1 MLFQDADFQ
10 KLLLLHSRD
19 RRFQKLRQDV
29 KELPEELTRMEK
41 KIAVEK
47 ESVELALAE
56 WKGLESENN
65 SLEKEILSMNDSI
78 NRQRNKQLE
87 VKKNEEY
94 QALENE
100 IANLL
105 AKIEEREN
113 EQIEI
118 LLKIDGA
125 RETAELA
132 QGKITERVAEME
144 RQRDE
149 RAQQGEEKKT
159 ELLEEKVNQDDELV
173 SKMSEISISERIKN
187 IKSVE
192 PSEDASE
199 SESSSSVAWPSSES
213 SSHFITPRSSD
224 TFKKHTLSAII
235 LKIEK
240 KRRAKK

>member
-1 MLFQDADFQ
+1 MLV
-10 KLLLLHSRD
+10 SR
-19 RRFQKLRQDV
+19 RRFSKTSYSSIAETDASKNFDQDV
-29 KELPEELTRMEK
+29 KELPEELARMEK

-56 WKGLESENN
+56 WKGLESQNN

-105 AKIEEREN
+105 AKIEDREN

-132 QGKITERVAEME
+132 QGKITEAVAEME
-144 RQRDE
+144 SKGMSGLNKGR
-149 RAQQGEEKKT
+149 KK
-159 ELLEEKVNQDDELV
+159 N
-173 SKMSEISISERIKN
+173 R
-187 IKSVE
+187 
-192 PSEDASE
+192 
-199 SESSSSVAWPSSES
+199 
-213 SSHFITPRSSD
+213 
-224 TFKKHTLSAII
+224 TFRT
-235 LKIEK
+235 
-240 KRRAKK
+240 